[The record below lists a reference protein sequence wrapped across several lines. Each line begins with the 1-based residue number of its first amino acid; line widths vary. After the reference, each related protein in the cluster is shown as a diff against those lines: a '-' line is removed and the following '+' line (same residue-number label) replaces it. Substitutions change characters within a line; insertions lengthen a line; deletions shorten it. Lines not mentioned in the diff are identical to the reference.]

1 MTRTCD
7 GCEAYDDGWCDEIE
21 KWVSDNDDGCDKWS
35 GKYDDDD

>member
-7 GCEAYDDGWCDEIE
+7 GCVAYDDGWCDEIE
-21 KWVSDNDDGCDKWS
+21 KWVSDNDGCDKWS

>member
-7 GCEAYDDGWCDEIE
+7 ECEAYDDGWCDEVE
-21 KWVSDNDDGCDKWS
+21 EWVADNDGCDKWS